1 MPECWY
7 FDENKEKLRRYYVD
21 IYIPSQNRCIE
32 IKSTW
37 TYEKKVNDNIYP
49 KLNAL
54 KNLGYNCELWVYN
67 GKKEIEKCEII

>member
-1 MPECWY
+1 MSLQWE
-7 FDENKEKLRRYYVD
+7 KEIEKCKTPL
-21 IYIPSQNRCIE
+21 QNRCIE

-37 TYEKKVNDNIYP
+37 TYEKKVNDNIYS

-54 KNLGYNCELWVYN
+54 KNLGYKCELWVYN